1 MGVLFSHSIGQ
12 DTLKVFLYAG
22 QSNAQGTSKNKKT
35 FSYPQHAADSQV
47 KFAWSLAGGRS
58 VLKNGWDSLKAAPLN
73 ATRVSHAG
81 EIEFARQV
89 YAAGIEEVGLI
100 KVTKAGS
107 SIHNAWHPGGSVDKS
122 TPGEMY
128 RELVIFV
135 QSKLADLERLGIP
148 FKMEALF
155 WHQGERDATPNA
167 SASYESSLNTFI
179 DSLRVDLGKE
189 LQVYLA
195 TIYNPKRD
203 SSSVLRIRQA
213 QINLASQKEGVYVV
227 NLDTIYYNADGGLN
241 EQYMFDN
248 IHYSSAGYFKVG
260 EAFAHAYLAMNSS
273 PTRSNLSTDCPR
285 CEVYEFPNLLNE
297 LISEKAQITVRN
309 NPSRRSFTI
318 NIDLLPYEK
327 GRLSVLSSLG
337 QKVAAYE
344 IRTSQKLQVGENFSQ
359 GLYWLVWEGKEYRKS
374 LKLFKIR

>member
-1 MGVLFSHSIGQ
+1 MGGLCSHSIGQ

-128 RELVIFV
+128 RQLLSFV
-135 QSKLADLERLGIP
+135 QSKLGELERQGTP
-148 FKMEALF
+148 YKVEALF

-179 DSLRVDLGKE
+179 DSLRADLGKG

-203 SSSVLRIRQA
+203 SSSVIRIRQA
-213 QINLASQKEGVYVV
+213 QINTANQKEGVFVV
-227 NLDTIYYNADGGLN
+227 NLDTVYYNAEGGLH
-241 EQYMFDN
+241 EQYMFDK
-248 IHYSSAGYFKVG
+248 IHYSSEGYFKVG
-260 EAFAHAYLAMNSS
+260 EAFAHTYLNQLTSTPVS
-273 PTRSNLSTDCPR
+273 NPTAE
-285 CEVYEFPNLLNE
+285 CESCNAYEFPNLLDQ
-297 LISEKAQITVRN
+297 LGSEQAKIRIGN
-309 NPSRRSFTI
+309 NPSRRSFV
-318 NIDLLPYEK
+318 IDIHLLPYET
-327 GRLSVLSSLG
+327 GRLTVLNSLG
-337 QKVAAYE
+337 QKIEDYE
-344 IRTSQKLQVGENFSQ
+344 IRGSQKILIGENFSQ
-359 GLYWLVWEGKEYRKS
+359 GLYWLIWERKDFRQA